1 MSTSTSTQSPG
12 TQVAS
17 PAPNHMHTGSA
28 RVVRRTQR
36 NPAPLLGLLL
46 IVGVLASILGLAY
59 LIKPAEFKRVVGNL
73 GKRISGEAKPGGAE
87 LSDLPMNRTFCI
99 AHVDS
104 EHGLAPLYPL
114 QPGRVKQVLVD
125 EGQKVAKDQILFTLD
140 DRIAK
145 AQVEEAQAAVAAS
158 KAQWDNAKQL
168 ESQHSEKIAGQ
179 RKVVEGRKALADAAR
194 RMFENLQSSSIAP
207 TKDQVFSAQMQA
219 EAAQAEVDARK
230 IELEA
235 LQKLNPTFQV
245 SQAESD
251 HKAKLAQLQK
261 ANVALDEMLVRAPA
275 NGTILRLN
283 IQAGESLG
291 PNPRQP
297 AIQFLPLGKQ
307 VVRAEVEQEFAA
319 AVRVGQK
326 AIIYDDARSR
336 RDSPLATGKVL
347 TVSNWYSPRRSMVM
361 EPLQYNDIRTLECLI
376 EVDPATADLNTD
388 NILRMGQRVRVELE
402 TKDTKPKAIPASSNG
417 SPSKAPPAVGT
428 SQPLQSK
435 ATGS

>member
-12 TQVAS
+12 TQVTS

-376 EVDPATADLNTD
+376 EVDPATADSNTD

-402 TKDTKPKAIPASSNG
+402 TKDTKPKAIPAASNG

-428 SQPLQSK
+428 SQPPQSK

>member
-59 LIKPAEFKRVVGNL
+59 LLKPAEFKRVVGNL

-179 RKVVEGRKALADAAR
+179 SKVVEGRKALADAAR

-283 IQAGESLG
+283 IQ
-291 PNPRQP
+291 
-297 AIQFLPLGKQ
+297 FLPLGKQ

-376 EVDPATADLNTD
+376 EVDPATADSNTD

-417 SPSKAPPAVGT
+417 SPSKAPPAVGP

>member
-1 MSTSTSTQSPG
+1 MSASPTTQSPA
-12 TQVAS
+12 TQGATATPS
-17 PAPNHMHTGSA
+17 HHQPGAQ
-28 RVVRRTQR
+28 RVVRRPQR
-36 NPAPLLGLLL
+36 NPGPFLGLLL
-46 IVGVLASILGLAY
+46 VLGVLASVLGLAY
-59 LIKPAEFKRVVGNL
+59 LVKPAEFKRVVGNL
-73 GKRISGEAKPGGAE
+73 GKRLSGDAKPAGAE

-99 AHVDS
+99 AHVDA

-125 EGQKVAKDQILFTLD
+125 EGQKVRKDQILFTLD

-145 AQVEEAQAAVAAS
+145 AQLEEAQAAVAAS

-168 ESQHSEKIAGQ
+168 ETQHREKIAGQ
-179 RKVVEGRKALADAAR
+179 QKVVDGKKALADAAR

-207 TKDQVFSAQMQA
+207 TKDQMFSAQMQA

-251 HKAKLAQLQK
+251 HKAKEAQLKK
-261 ANVALDEMLVRAPA
+261 AQVALDEMVVRAPA
-275 NGTILRLN
+275 DGTILRVSV
-283 IQAGESLG
+283 QVGESLG
-291 PNPRQP
+291 PTPRMP
-297 AIQFLPLGKQ
+297 AIQFLPTGKQ
-307 VVRAEVEQEFAA
+307 IVRAEVEQEFAT

-336 RDSPLATGKVL
+336 RDAPLATGKVL
-347 TVSNWYSPRRSMVM
+347 SVSSWYSPRRSMVM

-376 EVDPATADLNTD
+376 EVDPAQAGQGPENL
-388 NILRMGQRVRVELE
+388 LRIGQRVRVELE
-402 TKDTKPKAIPASSNG
+402 TGGAAGKKEPAEKSPGKAQPSAAKGSSPNPSAKVAG
-417 SPSKAPPAVGT
+417 S
-428 SQPLQSK
+428 
-435 ATGS
+435 

>member
-1 MSTSTSTQSPG
+1 MSASPTTQSPSTQGATANTSHLQPG
-12 TQVAS
+12 TQ
-17 PAPNHMHTGSA
+17 
-28 RVVRRTQR
+28 RVVRRPQR
-36 NPAPLLGLLL
+36 NPGPFLGLLL
-46 IVGVLASILGLAY
+46 VLAVLASVLGLAY
-59 LIKPAEFKRVVGNL
+59 LVKPAEFKRVVGNL
-73 GKRISGEAKPGGAE
+73 GKRLSGDAKPAGAE

-99 AHVDS
+99 AHVDA

-125 EGQKVAKDQILFTLD
+125 EGQKVQKDQILFTLD

-145 AQVEEAQAAVAAS
+145 AQLEEAQAAVAAS

-168 ESQHSEKIAGQ
+168 ETQHREKIAGQ
-179 RKVVEGRKALADAAR
+179 QKVVDGKKALADAAR

-207 TKDQVFSAQMQA
+207 TKDQMFSAQMQA

-251 HKAKLAQLQK
+251 HKAKEAQLKK
-261 ANVALDEMLVRAPA
+261 AQVALDEMVVRAPA
-275 NGTILRLN
+275 DGTILRLSV
-283 IQAGESLG
+283 QVGESLG
-291 PNPRQP
+291 PTPRMP
-297 AIQFLPLGKQ
+297 AIQFLPSGKQ
-307 VVRAEVEQEFAA
+307 VVRAEVEQEFAT

-336 RDSPLATGKVL
+336 RDAPLATGKVL
-347 TVSNWYSPRRSMVM
+347 SVSSWYSPRRSMVM

-376 EVDPATADLNTD
+376 EVDPAPANQSPD
-388 NILRMGQRVRVELE
+388 NLLRIGQRVRVELE
-402 TKDTKPKAIPASSNG
+402 TGGAAGKKEPVEKSQGKAQPSASKG
-417 SPSKAPPAVGT
+417 SSPNPSAKVA
-428 SQPLQSK
+428 
-435 ATGS
+435 GS

>member
-36 NPAPLLGLLL
+36 NPAPVLGLLL

-261 ANVALDEMLVRAPA
+261 ANVALDEMLVRAKSTPA
-275 NGTILRLN
+275 RHPVPAFG
-283 IQAGESLG
+283 QAGCAG
-291 PNPRQP
+291 
-297 AIQFLPLGKQ
+297 
-307 VVRAEVEQEFAA
+307 
-319 AVRVGQK
+319 
-326 AIIYDDARSR
+326 RSG
-336 RDSPLATGKVL
+336 TGICCCSSRGSKG
-347 TVSNWYSPRRSMVM
+347 YH
-361 EPLQYNDIRTLECLI
+361 
-376 EVDPATADLNTD
+376 
-388 NILRMGQRVRVELE
+388 LR
-402 TKDTKPKAIPASSNG
+402 
-417 SPSKAPPAVGT
+417 
-428 SQPLQSK
+428 
-435 ATGS
+435 